1 MKIYERI
8 FALVLVLAMSVLL
21 CSCAATEG
29 VNSAP
34 MVEEAAVTA
43 EPQPETEA
51 QPVVEDIKLMYYTTE
66 LEGDLMAMVGERIE
80 LWAEPVS
87 ASEGLSVEWESSNEA
102 SLRLKEAGPNAVV
115 AEVLST
121 EKSPVMLTVSC
132 GDFKKVYPV
141 YIKPDQNG
149 REAVAPGDIRL
160 MFYTTELSEFTLR
173 VGETVQLY
181 AEIDGV
187 DDAQFEWKSSDE
199 SSLKIEHKTEDKRD
213 ACITAEKAVMGGV
226 TLTISCGGVEEDF
239 KVYIVE

>member
-1 MKIYERI
+1 M
-8 FALVLVLAMSVLL
+8 
-21 CSCAATEG
+21 
-29 VNSAP
+29 
-34 MVEEAAVTA
+34 
-43 EPQPETEA
+43 
-51 QPVVEDIKLMYYTTE
+51 
-66 LEGDLMAMVGERIE
+66 
-80 LWAEPVS
+80 
-87 ASEGLSVEWESSNEA
+87 
-102 SLRLKEAGPNAVV
+102 
-115 AEVLST
+115 
-121 EKSPVMLTVSC
+121 
-132 GDFKKVYPV
+132 

-199 SSLKIEHKTEDKRD
+199 SCMSIESFEDSRNV
-213 ACITAEKAVMGGV
+213 CITAEKAVMGGV